1 MLDILENYWQDI
13 AKIIIGLVLGI
24 GGGVS
29 YKIYKNKNI
38 SKVKG
43 NGNIVIQKGS
53 DTNEN

>member
-53 DTNEN
+53 DPNEN